1 MDVIVNL
8 LFWIHLV
15 AIALGGAA
23 SFGIPVVGSRM
34 PTATAETRPLLFG
47 LMDGLSKVGRL
58 AIGLLIV
65 TGPLIIWLKY
75 GGAAA
80 LSAWFSLKMVLVV
93 VLLVGII
100 YSGINGKRAE
110 KGDMAAAKRAPILG
124 MITSATFVLVIL
136 SAVFAF
142 N

>member
-34 PTATAETRPLLFG
+34 PTATDETRPLLFE

-65 TGPLIIWLKY
+65 TGPLLIWLKY

-110 KGDMAAAKRAPILG
+110 QGDMTAA
-124 MITSATFVLVIL
+124 
-136 SAVFAF
+136 
-142 N
+142 